1 MSDFGTINLD
11 EIITWRRNFHM
22 YPELSGNEKETA
34 AYIMKQL
41 NEFGLMTE
49 ICADG
54 CGVIGR
60 LKTGK
65 PGPGI
70 ALRADIDALPI
81 TDVKNVPYRSKVEGV
96 CHACGHDAHIA
107 ILLAVAKTLS
117 QIRSD
122 LKGEIVFIFQPS
134 EEMLPGGAIKMIRDG
149 CLNGVGKIFAL
160 HVSNSL
166 TVGQIAVNPG
176 PMMASSDFFDL
187 EIQGRGGHGATPE
200 VTIDPI
206 LISTQVISQFQTI
219 ISRMVSPLEPT
230 VLTIGSIHGG
240 ATNNV
245 IADKVSIKGT
255 VRCFNATTAEKIRN
269 KMREMLEGIC
279 KGYGSKFL
287 LEFANGFPP
296 VINHEAE
303 TAELV
308 RSAKK
313 VIQEK
318 DILIQ
323 GKIMLAEDFSR
334 YLERVPGC
342 YFFIGSRNPSED
354 SYFSNHHPEFDIDE
368 KVLEVGARILGQL
381 VLDYCCDT

>member
-1 MSDFGTINLD
+1 
-11 EIITWRRNFHM
+11 M
-22 YPELSGNEKETA
+22 YPELSGSEKDTTV
-34 AYIMKQL
+34 YIMKQL
-41 NEFGLMTE
+41 KGFGLEAE
-49 ICADG
+49 ICSDG
-54 CGVIGR
+54 CGVTGR
-60 LKTGK
+60 LKTGN

-81 TDVKNVPYRSKVEGV
+81 MDVKNVPYRSKVAGV

-107 ILLAVAKTLS
+107 ILLAVAKILS
-117 QIRSD
+117 RIRSEM
-122 LKGEIVFIFQPS
+122 KGEIVFIFQPS
-134 EEMLPGGAIKMIRDG
+134 EELLPGGAIKMIRDG
-149 CLNGVGKIFAL
+149 CLNGVNKIFAL
-160 HVSNSL
+160 HVSNSM

-219 ISRMVSPLEPT
+219 ISRIISPLEPT

-255 VRCFNATTAEKIRN
+255 FRCFNIATAEKIKN

-279 KGYGSKFL
+279 KGYGSKFH

-296 VINHEAE
+296 VINHKAE

-308 RSAKK
+308 QSAKK

-323 GKIMLAEDFSR
+323 EKIMLAEDFSR
-334 YLERVPGC
+334 YLECVPGS

-368 KVLEVGARILGQL
+368 KVLEVGAKILGQL